1 MNRTY
6 QHLRRW
12 MQYVDTAAAYIACL
26 LLFSLMLVVMA
37 DVSLR
42 YLFNAPLLWSYE
54 VISVFLLPGLFFLS
68 VSHALGT
75 HAHVSVDILQ
85 NYVSDSSRYVFEA
98 ITSAVATP
106 VFAFIAWVALQQTLE
121 QFAAGTFHSS
131 GLELPS
137 WLTTA
142 LLPLGFGLLALRC
155 LLNTVGYAM
164 SLVSGEH
171 WLALPPLS
179 GSGDDHGNAQEAKP

>member
-1 MNRTY
+1 MSRIY
-6 QHLRRW
+6 QHVCRW
-12 MQYVDTAAAYIACL
+12 IGYLDQAAAALGCA
-26 LLFSLMLVVMA
+26 LLFGLMLVVVA

-68 VSHALGT
+68 ASYALAT

-85 NYVSDSSRYVFEA
+85 NHVSDATRYLFEA

-106 VFAFIAWVALQQTLE
+106 VFAFIAWAALRQTVT
-121 QFAAGTFHSS
+121 QFVAGTSLTS

-137 WLTTA
+137 WVTTA

-155 LLNTVGYAM
+155 LLNTVGYLM
-164 SLVSGEH
+164 SLITSRN
-171 WLALPPLS
+171 WWPLPPLS
-179 GSGDDHGNAQEAKP
+179 GSDGARPAEP